1 MSKVSAKANPP
12 PQRLPPEF
20 PDIDDN
26 NRRANVVLVSDDD
39 DIDLG
44 DDDEF
49 DRKIV
54 NNKNQNN
61 IKNTN
66 DNYSSLTKTSR
77 DNNKNSNNNNSHN
90 GYNSSSDDKNEIRS
104 NENGKIVLSEL
115 NKGDDLYVNDEAPK
129 VLPLRPIIRGP
140 YNDNDSDDDHID
152 GAANGNNG
160 SGLDTTVVY
169 TEQHTEVKLNC
180 DVDLD
185 VSAVVWMHNGQVRN
199 FDEYSMSD
207 KWLRHQCVSEGLR
220 CFFLPVSHS
229 RCLALIKFLP
239 ENREIKMHT
248 ENYSSRLSRVAR
260 DCRRQS
266 ALHH

>member
-1 MSKVSAKANPP
+1 M
-12 PQRLPPEF
+12 
-20 PDIDDN
+20 
-26 NRRANVVLVSDDD
+26 
-39 DIDLG
+39 
-44 DDDEF
+44 
-49 DRKIV
+49 

-115 NKGDDLYVNDEAPK
+115 SKGDDLYVNDETPK

-185 VSAVVWMHNGQVRN
+185 VSAVVWMHNGQVG
-199 FDEYSMSD
+199 DSD
-207 KWLRHQCVSEGLR
+207 GIFYERHNWFRHQCVFECL
-220 CFFLPVSHS
+220 CCLFPLVLTLLIS
-229 RCLALIKFLP
+229 RF
-239 ENREIKMHT
+239 H
-248 ENYSSRLSRVAR
+248 
-260 DCRRQS
+260 
-266 ALHH
+266 